1 MFRNNTKTF
10 FFFFFLK
17 GQKRLINIKIALIYT
32 ILTKACTMVLLK
44 DTLVQDLRTKSILF
58 QSNKRRKHEEKI
70 SVINLRFAFSF
81 RFKR

>member
-1 MFRNNTKTF
+1 MFRNATKT

-17 GQKRLINIKIALIYT
+17 GQKRLINIKIALIYI
-32 ILTKACTMVLLK
+32 ILTKACGMVLLK
-44 DTLVQDLRTKSILF
+44 DTLPQDLTDKINLIS
-58 QSNKRRKHEEKI
+58 SNKRRKHEEKI